1 MAVSLDGYIVGPDG
15 GFQWTTPDEDVF
27 RYSLEELPGVGV
39 YLLGRRLYET
49 MLFWET
55 ADQDGWDAWTCRC
68 CRTSRTSG
76 TDSSGTPANLQ
87 GSQVGLVPPAAG
99 PQPVPV
105 SDG

>member
-1 MAVSLDGYIVGPDG
+1 MRKVTCSMAVSLDGYIVGPDG
-15 GFQWTTPDEDVF
+15 GFDWTTPDEDVF
-27 RYSLEELPGVGV
+27 
-39 YLLGRRLYET
+39 
-49 MLFWET
+49 
-55 ADQDGWDAWTCRC
+55 
-68 CRTSRTSG
+68 RTSRTSG